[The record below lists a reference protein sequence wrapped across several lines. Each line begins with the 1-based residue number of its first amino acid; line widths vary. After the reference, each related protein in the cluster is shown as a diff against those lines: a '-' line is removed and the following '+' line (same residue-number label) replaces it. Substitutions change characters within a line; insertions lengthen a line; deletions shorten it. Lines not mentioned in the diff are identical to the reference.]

1 MAILLVIVFAGVAVR
16 HYNDPAVRA
25 EAERN
30 RIKEARAAC
39 TYNAVNELHL
49 IVSQG
54 SGSPSLII
62 GFWAMCYARIALKR
76 Y

>member
-39 TYNAVNELHL
+39 TYNAA
-49 IVSQG
+49 Q
-54 SGSPSLII
+54 
-62 GFWAMCYARIALKR
+62 
-76 Y
+76 